1 MTRPQFIDLS
11 ETRRE
16 FEVLTADQLLEELL
30 KRAREQTQA
39 EPVPTEL
46 CLGRILARPQVSMIS
61 VPPLDNSAMDGY
73 AVRAAECL
81 PGAALSV
88 TQRIAAGQV
97 GEALA
102 INSLARIF
110 TGAPIPLGADAVV
123 MQEDCFQDGDKVQ
136 INRQPGPGEHIRR
149 AGEDIRPGDIILPAG
164 TRLGAAEM
172 GLAASVGLAELP
184 VYRRL
189 KVASFSTGDELVQ
202 PGAALAAGKIYN
214 SNRYTLAGLVQG
226 LGCEWLDLGSVPD
239 TLTATLDALQHAAAI
254 ADVVITSGG
263 VSVGEED
270 HVKAA
275 VEQLGKIEMWKVAM
289 KPGKP
294 LVYGRVHEADFIG
307 LPGNPVSTL
316 VTFALFARP
325 FLLRRMGVMEVLPKT
340 YRVQAAFE
348 WIKPGQR
355 REFLRARLTTG
366 EAGSMQAELF
376 PNQSSGVLTSAVWAD
391 GLVDIDIGQTV
402 TRGELVRFIPFSEV
416 LG

>member
-1 MTRPQFIDLS
+1 M
-11 ETRRE
+11 
-16 FEVLTADQLLEELL
+16 LTVDQLLEELL
-30 KRAREQTQA
+30 KRARGQAQT
-39 EPVPTEL
+39 ESVSTEL
-46 CLGRILARPQVSMIS
+46 CLGRVLAQPQVSMIS

-81 PGAALSV
+81 PGATLSV

-97 GEALA
+97 GETLA
-102 INSLARIF
+102 INSVARIF
-110 TGAPIPLGADAVV
+110 TGAPIPPGADAVV
-123 MQEDCFQDGDKVQ
+123 MQEDCIQDGDQLQ
-136 INRQPGPGEHIRR
+136 INRQPESGEHIRR
-149 AGEDIRPGDIILPAG
+149 AGEDIRPDDSILPAG
-164 TRLGAAEM
+164 TRLGATEM

-189 KVASFSTGDELVQ
+189 RVASFSTGDELVQ
-202 PGAALAAGKIYN
+202 PGTALKAGQIYN

-226 LGCEWLDLGSVPD
+226 LGCEWLDLGSIPD
-239 TLTATLDALQHAAAI
+239 TLAATQDALQRAAAL

-294 LVYGRVHEADFIG
+294 LVYGRVREADFIG
-307 LPGNPVSTL
+307 LPGNPVSTF

-325 FLLRRMGVMEVLPKT
+325 FLLRRMGVMKVLPKT
-340 YRVQAAFE
+340 YYVQATFD
-348 WIKPGQR
+348 WTKPGQR
-355 REFLRARLTTG
+355 REFLRARLTTSESG
-366 EAGSMQAELF
+366 AVRAELF
-376 PNQSSGVLTSAVWAD
+376 PNQGSGVLTSAVWAD

-402 TRGELVRFIPFSEV
+402 THGELVRFIPFSEV

>member
-1 MTRPQFIDLS
+1 M
-11 ETRRE
+11 
-16 FEVLTADQLLEELL
+16 LTADQLLEELL
-30 KRAREQTQA
+30 KRARKQTQV

-46 CLGRILARPQVSMIS
+46 CLGRVLAQPQVSMIS

-73 AVRAAECL
+73 AVRVAECL

-102 INSLARIF
+102 INSVARIF

-123 MQEDCFQDGDKVQ
+123 MQEDCLQDGDKVQ
-136 INRQPGPGEHIRR
+136 INRQPQSGEHIRR

-189 KVASFSTGDELVQ
+189 RVASFSTGDELVQ
-202 PGAALAAGKIYN
+202 PGTALAAGQIYN

-239 TLTATLDALQHAAAI
+239 TLTATLDALQHAAAM

-294 LVYGRVHEADFIG
+294 LVYGRVCEADFIG
-307 LPGNPVSTL
+307 LPGNPVSTF

-325 FLLRRMGVMEVLPKT
+325 FLLKRMGVVKVLPKT
-340 YRVQAAFE
+340 YHVQATFD
-348 WIKPGQR
+348 WTKPGQR
-355 REFLRARLTTG
+355 REFLRARLTTSESG
-366 EAGSMQAELF
+366 AVQAELF

-391 GLVDIDIGQTV
+391 GLVDIDIGQAV